1 MEQESKGRMKRGKL
15 GIPDPLHFE
24 FQHNH
29 KKVLELIYICVVL
42 GAIVLLLILGS
53 MRVFSVRE
61 AETSALMV
69 LLLSVLLG
77 IMIFEKSSII
87 HRPKRPA

>member
-1 MEQESKGRMKRGKL
+1 MAQESKGRVKKDKH

-24 FQHNH
+24 FMHHH
-29 KKVLELIYICVVL
+29 KKLLELIYVCVVL

-61 AETSALMV
+61 AETSAMMV

-77 IMIFEKSSII
+77 IMIFEKSSIV